1 MTVQPD
7 GKVLAVIVAG
17 DPTWEYYVARFT
29 DDGQPDAGFGAGGRV
44 LLHKGYLQAM
54 GSQDVGWHMA
64 IQPYTDRV
72 LVSYDFGIP
81 LTAFDSD
88 GRLDLAFGGDDLDG
102 TVEWPVVYPGE
113 DTRVTRWSVDG
124 DGRLLGVGY
133 VGAQPS
139 DILLVRLTAEGV
151 PDLTFGSAGVVT
163 TGLAARTH
171 DVGHICG
178 QLADGGIFVYAQVQS
193 DMVML
198 RYQEG
203 GARDMSFGTDGLVWG
218 PVGWVPDQL
227 TVSADGDILLGKEG
241 EIRRYAPTGEVDST
255 WGSGGAASVGGSG
268 FHWSLQ
274 NDGLIV
280 GAGTVDSGYPTYSDL
295 CLVRLDAAGVADVG
309 FADEGRRV
317 VDMGGADDAAAV
329 AVTPD
334 GRFVVA
340 GSVVKTAG
348 SAVSPQAQG
357 SSGATSRGAGET
369 QMGLIA
375 AFLGGD
381 RTVISGFSP
390 ASGAVGSTV
399 TLAGAGLSD
408 CSAVRFNDVLTTF
421 SVASSRRVV
430 ATVPAGAT
438 SGKISVTTPGGTVE
452 SSTVFTVM
460 QAVSA
465 PTLARLSP
473 TSGRRGITVT
483 LTGKNFGAKRGT
495 SYVKFGATKAGKY
508 VSWSSTRVKVR
519 VPAKAKFGRL
529 KVVVVTSGGASNAK
543 AFTVR
548 R

>member
-1 MTVQPD
+1 MRPVLLVVIVSAMLVCLSLPAAALGAPGDLDPAFAENGVALIDLGTSSEWVAYMTVQPD

-193 DMVML
+193 DMGDAPL
-198 RYQEG
+198 PGR
-203 GARDMSFGTDGLVWG
+203 W
-218 PVGWVPDQL
+218 
-227 TVSADGDILLGKEG
+227 SA
-241 EIRRYAPTGEVDST
+241 
-255 WGSGGAASVGGSG
+255 
-268 FHWSLQ
+268 
-274 NDGLIV
+274 
-280 GAGTVDSGYPTYSDL
+280 
-295 CLVRLDAAGVADVG
+295 
-309 FADEGRRV
+309 
-317 VDMGGADDAAAV
+317 
-329 AVTPD
+329 
-334 GRFVVA
+334 
-340 GSVVKTAG
+340 
-348 SAVSPQAQG
+348 
-357 SSGATSRGAGET
+357 
-369 QMGLIA
+369 
-375 AFLGGD
+375 
-381 RTVISGFSP
+381 
-390 ASGAVGSTV
+390 
-399 TLAGAGLSD
+399 
-408 CSAVRFNDVLTTF
+408 
-421 SVASSRRVV
+421 
-430 ATVPAGAT
+430 
-438 SGKISVTTPGGTVE
+438 
-452 SSTVFTVM
+452 
-460 QAVSA
+460 
-465 PTLARLSP
+465 
-473 TSGRRGITVT
+473 
-483 LTGKNFGAKRGT
+483 
-495 SYVKFGATKAGKY
+495 
-508 VSWSSTRVKVR
+508 
-519 VPAKAKFGRL
+519 
-529 KVVVVTSGGASNAK
+529 
-543 AFTVR
+543 
-548 R
+548 